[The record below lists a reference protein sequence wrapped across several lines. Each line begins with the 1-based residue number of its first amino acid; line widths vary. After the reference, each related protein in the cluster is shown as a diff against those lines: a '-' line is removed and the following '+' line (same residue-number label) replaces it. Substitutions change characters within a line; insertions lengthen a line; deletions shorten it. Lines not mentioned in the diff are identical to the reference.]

1 MKKIIITGTG
11 MKTWKHMAI
20 LIESMEVP
28 EMFFQL
34 EEVLKNYEPQNILLD
49 LKKWKGDNINRFLS
63 FHFDGSE
70 IKKETVR
77 TVLPE
82 STYRKISDKILT
94 ERKKNDRLL

>member
-11 MKTWKHMAI
+11 LKTWKHIAI
-20 LIESMEVP
+20 LIENMEIS

-34 EEVLKNYEPQNILLD
+34 GEELKNYEPQNILLD
-49 LKKWKGDNINRFLS
+49 LKKWKGDNVNRFLS
-63 FHFDGSE
+63 LHFDGQE

-82 STYRKISDKILT
+82 SKYRKISDKILK
-94 ERKKNDRLL
+94 EL

>member
-1 MKKIIITGTG
+1 
-11 MKTWKHMAI
+11 MKTWKHIAI
-20 LIESMEVP
+20 LIENMEIS

-34 EEVLKNYEPQNILLD
+34 GEELKNYEPQNILLD
-49 LKKWKGDNINRFLS
+49 LKKWKGDNVNRFLS

-82 STYRKISDKILT
+82 SKYRKISDKILK
-94 ERKKNDRLL
+94 EL

>member
-1 MKKIIITGTG
+1 

-20 LIESMEVP
+20 LIENMEIS

-34 EEVLKNYEPQNILLD
+34 GEELKNYEPQNILLD
-49 LKKWKGDNINRFLS
+49 LKKWKGDNVNRFLS
-63 FHFDGSE
+63 LHFDGQE

-82 STYRKISDKILT
+82 SKYRKISDKILK
-94 ERKKNDRLL
+94 EL

>member
-11 MKTWKHMAI
+11 MKTWKNMAI
-20 LIESMEVP
+20 LIENMEIS
-28 EMFFQL
+28 EMFFEL
-34 EEVLKNYEPQNILLD
+34 GENLRGYESQNILLD
-49 LKKWKGDNINRFLS
+49 LKKWEGDNVNRFLS

-82 STYRKISDKILT
+82 SKYRKISDEILK
-94 ERKKNDRLL
+94 EL

>member
-34 EEVLKNYEPQNILLD
+34 EEDLKNYEPQNILLD
-49 LKKWKGDNINRFLS
+49 LKKWKGDNVNRFFSL
-63 FHFDGSE
+63 HFDGQE
-70 IKKETVR
+70 IKKETAR

-82 STYRKISDKILT
+82 SAYRKISDKILK
-94 ERKKNDRLL
+94 EL